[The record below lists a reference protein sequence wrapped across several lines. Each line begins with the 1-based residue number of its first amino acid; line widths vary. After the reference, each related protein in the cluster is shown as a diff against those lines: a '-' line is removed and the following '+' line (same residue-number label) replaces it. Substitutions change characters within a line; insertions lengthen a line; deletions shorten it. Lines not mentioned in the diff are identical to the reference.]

1 MRLSVVYHYDTLERG
16 REMSQNSE
24 IEINPSVLEER
35 SETYTS
41 LTDVNGA
48 DVFTDRYGEKVAEY
62 QKQKQARYG
71 SAAEAVFKE
80 VMRLEPDAEEAVRG
94 QLFMEASGQVIQNS
108 PPSSRVKDTMLLPF
122 IGILMVISAV
132 LLLHYLKN
140 RRGKW
145 EKDANNT
152 YSYE

>member
-1 MRLSVVYHYDTLERG
+1 
-16 REMSQNSE
+16 MSQNSD

-62 QKQKQARYG
+62 QQQKQESYD

-80 VMRLEPDAEEAVRG
+80 MMRLEPDEEEAVRG
-94 QLFMEASGQVIQNS
+94 QLFMETSGQVMQNS
-108 PPSSRVKDTMLLPF
+108 LSSSKAGDTVLLPF
-122 IGILMVISAV
+122 IGILMVISTV

-145 EKDANNT
+145 EKDVNNT

>member
-1 MRLSVVYHYDTLERG
+1 
-16 REMSQNSE
+16 MSQNSD

-62 QKQKQARYG
+62 QQQKQESYD

-80 VMRLEPDAEEAVRG
+80 MMRLEPDEEEAVRG
-94 QLFMEASGQVIQNS
+94 QLFMETSGQVMQNS
-108 PPSSRVKDTMLLPF
+108 PSSSKAGDTVLLPF
-122 IGILMVISAV
+122 IGILMVISTV

-145 EKDANNT
+145 EKDVNNT